1 MIGPAP
7 ANLVLALLLGATLLV
22 SATSS
27 AQETPPAAAPEAP
40 PAAPQEPPP
49 RVSLQT
55 SMGQIVLELN
65 RERAPLTVANFL
77 RYVTEGHFNNTVI
90 YRVVPRF
97 VIQGGSVG
105 ANGNGKPVHEPIPLE
120 ANNGLSNLRGT
131 ITMARASEPAS
142 ATAEFFIN
150 LVDNTG
156 LNQEAGD
163 TENRTGYAVF
173 GRVVSGMETVDLIT
187 QLPLGGGYGPFPAN
201 APLIPAIIR
210 SATILDASGA
220 PAPMPAPA
228 QAPPAQ
234 P

>member
-1 MIGPAP
+1 MIGPAT
-7 ANLVLALLLGATLLV
+7 ANLVLALLLSATLLV

-150 LVDNTG
+150 LVDNPG

>member
-1 MIGPAP
+1 MIGPSTT
-7 ANLVLALLLGATLLV
+7 NVVLALLLGATLLV

-150 LVDNTG
+150 LVDNPG

>member
-1 MIGPAP
+1 MIGFRAFARTLFVPI
-7 ANLVLALLLGATLLV
+7 VLGATILLST
-22 SATSS
+22 SAA
-27 AQETPPAAAPEAP
+27 AQEAPQAAPPEAA
-40 PAAPQEPPP
+40 PAAPQEPMP

-120 ANNGLSNLRGT
+120 ANNGLSNMRGT
-131 ITMARASEPAS
+131 ITMARSSEPAS

-150 LVDNTG
+150 LVDNIG
-156 LNQEAGD
+156 LNQDPAD

-187 QLPLGGGYGPFPAN
+187 QVPVGGGYGPFPAN
-201 APLIPAIIR
+201 APLIPVIIR

-220 PAPMPAPA
+220 PAPTPAPA
-228 QAPPAQ
+228 QTP
-234 P
+234 

>member
-150 LVDNTG
+150 LVDNPG